1 MSAINRSILWKLI
14 ITALVIIWA
23 ISAMVPFSDTPF
35 ETYIQTRATAH
46 QDEFSKIL
54 KAAEERIEKSSAKGD
69 KAKSPTLYIALR
81 DYADAENVDLYKY
94 FPDVNVSDIV
104 NLKKRND
111 ILLKE
116 LYRQSK
122 GMLKKGLDLQG
133 GVSLRSKSTTPTSTK
148 TSSRAPASSRTCCP
162 S

>member
-54 KAAEERIEKSSAKGD
+54 KAAEKRIEKSSAKGD

-81 DYADAENVDLYKY
+81 DYADARVDHCPHIATKTFCSVCQTHCYK
-94 FPDVNVSDIV
+94 PEMRERI
-104 NLKKRND
+104 
-111 ILLKE
+111 
-116 LYRQSK
+116 RQVMRWS
-122 GMLKKGLDLQG
+122 GPRMLFHHPVLAVRHLTETRKQKKGQ
-133 GVSLRSKSTTPTSTK
+133 
-148 TSSRAPASSRTCCP
+148 
-162 S
+162 